1 MIIDKEQQ
9 DTPKEFS
16 RDARKEILAR
26 WEKMKLLDGFSNSNE
41 RKMELAIIYE
51 RLTEFMISIPDTY
64 SAHVFSVVA
73 FPVARRAAGTL
84 STEDIKLVTPTLI
97 YKAFNACGGAKPVE
111 DMNDVCGEDSLV
123 ADMVDFVLDNL
134 GN

>member
-1 MIIDKEQQ
+1 
-9 DTPKEFS
+9 
-16 RDARKEILAR
+16 
-26 WEKMKLLDGFSNSNE
+26 MKLLDGFSNSNE

-73 FPVARRAAGTL
+73 FPVARRTASTL

-111 DMNDVCGEDSLV
+111 DMNNLDGEGDLV
-123 ADMVDFVLDNL
+123 VGMVDFVLENL